1 MILQDSVLV
10 SDHIVLT
17 LTNRQGLRLAL
28 GLAIHGIR
36 KRIRVRIAIILQF
49 GGIVVENIADSQQIV

>member
-1 MILQDSVLV
+1 MILQDRVLV
-10 SDHIVLT
+10 SDHVVLI

-28 GLAIHGIR
+28 GLAIHRIR

-49 GGIVVENIADSQQIV
+49 GRIVGENTADFQQIV